1 MKKIFLSLALTL
13 LASGVMAQS
22 AEDKAKAKAE
32 AAALKAAKKEAKTQM
47 AEATKI
53 KDAIYLKVQDKE
65 NPAKEEEVFAESQ
78 KGLDLITKALKSGH
92 IEEKKLGEAY
102 KVSEMLAML
111 RHNLYLGKASEKQ
124 TFDTVAYYDNLKLL
138 CDGLHNELKYTKPT
152 PGETG
157 NAKELEGKKANL
169 ASSAVYFVYAAQFEG
184 DCKRY
189 DRALEAYDIA
199 LNYGKLYPEVADQVK
214 LPVEPAQIAYY
225 AFHIAH
231 EGKKYEAMDKYYE
244 QALQFADG
252 VQGTNQVRL
261 MSYLEQGDTA
271 TWASKAREQCLAD
284 PGKNEDLIQ
293 ILASYYQKKGHD
305 KMGEFADAV
314 LAVDPN
320 VLIANYA
327 RGFVYFA
334 ETKYDEAMKYYQKC
348 TEIKPDYYDAWY
360 QCGLCIF
367 RKALDLNSSI
377 SSIKNQAEAKKTKEQ
392 TIKLFGE
399 AIPYFER
406 AREITPDEPQKWAYE
421 LKQCYT
427 VTGQAA
433 KAAEMDK
440 LL

>member
-1 MKKIFLSLALTL
+1 M
-13 LASGVMAQS
+13 
-22 AEDKAKAKAE
+22 
-32 AAALKAAKKEAKTQM
+32 
-47 AEATKI
+47 
-53 KDAIYLKVQDKE
+53 
-65 NPAKEEEVFAESQ
+65 
-78 KGLDLITKALKSGH
+78 
-92 IEEKKLGEAY
+92 
-102 KVSEMLAML
+102 
-111 RHNLYLGKASEKQ
+111 
-124 TFDTVAYYDNLKLL
+124 
-138 CDGLHNELKYTKPT
+138 
-152 PGETG
+152 
-157 NAKELEGKKANL
+157 
-169 ASSAVYFVYAAQFEG
+169 
-184 DCKRY
+184 
-189 DRALEAYDIA
+189 
-199 LNYGKLYPEVADQVK
+199 
-214 LPVEPAQIAYY
+214 
-225 AFHIAH
+225 
-231 EGKKYEAMDKYYE
+231 
-244 QALQFADG
+244 
-252 VQGTNQVRL
+252 
-261 MSYLEQGDTA
+261 
-271 TWASKAREQCLAD
+271 
-284 PGKNEDLIQ
+284 
-293 ILASYYQKKGHD
+293 
-305 KMGEFADAV
+305 
-314 LAVDPN
+314 DPN

>member
-1 MKKIFLSLALTL
+1 MKKIFLSIALTL
-13 LASGVMAQS
+13 LSCGVMAQS

-47 AEATKI
+47 DEATKI
-53 KDAIYLKVQDKE
+53 KDAIYLKVQNQE

-111 RHNLYLGKASEKQ
+111 RHNLYLGKASSKQ
-124 TFDTVAYYDNLKLL
+124 PFDTVAYYDNLKLL
-138 CDGLHNELKYTKPT
+138 CDGFHNELKYTKPT

-157 NAKELEGKKANL
+157 NAKELESKKSNL

-184 DCKRY
+184 DCQRY

-199 LNYGKLYPEVADQVK
+199 LNYGKLYPEVADKVE
-214 LPVEPAQIAYY
+214 LPVKPEQIAYY

-231 EGKKYEAMDKYYE
+231 QGKLYDAMDKYYE
-244 QALQFADG
+244 QAMQFADG
-252 VQGTNQVRL
+252 AKGTSQVRL
-261 MSYLEQGDTA
+261 MSYMEQGDTA
-271 TWASKAREQCLAD
+271 TWAAKAREMCLAA
-284 PGKNEDLIQ
+284 PSENEDLIQ
-293 ILASYYQKKGHD
+293 ILASYYQKKGTD

-334 ETKYDEAMKYYQKC
+334 EAKYDDAMKYYQKC

-367 RKALDLNSSI
+367 RKATDLNSTI
-377 SSIKNQAEAKKTKEQ
+377 SSIKNQAEAKKTLEK
-392 TIKLFGE
+392 TRSLFGD
-399 AIPYFER
+399 AIPYFEK